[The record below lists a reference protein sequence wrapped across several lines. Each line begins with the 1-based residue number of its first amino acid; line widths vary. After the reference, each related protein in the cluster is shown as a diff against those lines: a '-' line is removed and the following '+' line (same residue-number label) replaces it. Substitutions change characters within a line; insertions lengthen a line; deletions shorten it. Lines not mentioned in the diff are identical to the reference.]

1 MSNLY
6 LVDGTTIVAAGCEYS
21 AVKKAY
27 QMADR
32 VEMVRYA
39 PQYPNIEAWE
49 YKAIFPHGS
58 AKVTVAR
65 LYQMERAFWSG
76 ADPINYSIWR

>member
-1 MSNLY
+1 MNNLY
-6 LVDGTTIVAAGCEYS
+6 LVDGTTIVAAGGDYS
-21 AVKKAY
+21 AVKKTY

-39 PQYPNIEAWE
+39 PQYPGIDAWE
-49 YKAIFPHGS
+49 YKAIFPRGS

-65 LYQMERAFWSG
+65 LYQDGMIDDSELIF
-76 ADPINYSIWR
+76 D